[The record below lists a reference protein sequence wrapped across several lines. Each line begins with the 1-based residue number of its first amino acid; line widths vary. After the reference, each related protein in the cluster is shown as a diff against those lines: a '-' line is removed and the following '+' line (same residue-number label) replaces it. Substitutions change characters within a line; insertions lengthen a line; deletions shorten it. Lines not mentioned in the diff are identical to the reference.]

1 MRYLPGDPSPE
12 KRVERM
18 IRVDHAGEYGAK
30 RIYAGQL
37 AVLGSRGIGPLIQH
51 MADQEEAHLA
61 WFSDEIV
68 RRRMRPTLLHPIWHA
83 AGYALGAATALMGED
98 AAMACTAAV
107 ESVID
112 QHYADQ
118 VTALGSSE
126 PELCTAIEQFRAE
139 EAEHHDTALESGA
152 EDTFGYP
159 VLSAAIKLGC
169 RIAIKAAERV

>member
-1 MRYLPGDPSPE
+1 MRQLPGDPSPATL
-12 KRVERM
+12 VDRM

-37 AVLGSRGIGPLIQH
+37 AVLRGREIGTLIQH
-51 MADQEEAHLA
+51 MADQEEAHLT

-68 RRRMRPTLLHPIWHA
+68 RRRMRPTLLHPVWHA
-83 AGYALGAATALMGED
+83 AGYALGAVTALMGED

-118 VTALGSSE
+118 IMALGDSE
-126 PELCTAIEQFRAE
+126 PDLSAAIEQFQAE
-139 EAEHHDTALESGA
+139 EAEHRDTALDSGA

-159 VLSAAIKLGC
+159 LLSAIIKLGC
-169 RIAIKAAERV
+169 RAAIRAAERI

>member
-1 MRYLPGDPSPE
+1 MRYLPGDPSPD
-12 KRVERM
+12 KRVERT

-37 AVLGSRGIGPLIQH
+37 AVLGSRAIGSTIQH

-68 RRRMRPTLLHPIWHA
+68 RRRMRPTLLHPVWHA

-118 VTALGSSE
+118 VTALSSSE